1 MKYIIL
7 IVTVFL
13 LGGCVL
19 DSSYISKQTIINNSN
34 KEISIT
40 SFLFDYNTKKYSF
53 SKKIILKNND
63 IVSKE
68 VKVFT
73 DQSYNALT
81 FEKMVEGDS
90 IVIDYGDKIKS
101 YSSRTN
107 DDNRDPYSLDSENKS
122 HNFVYT
128 LTPDDYANATPK

>member
-19 DSSYISKQTIINNSN
+19 DSSYMSKQRIINNSN

-40 SFLFDYNTKKYSF
+40 SFLFDYNTKSYSF
-53 SKKIILKNND
+53 SKKITLKNND

-101 YSSRTN
+101 YSSRTK
-107 DDNRDPYSLDSENKS
+107 DDNRDPYRLDSENKS
-122 HNFVYT
+122 HDFIYT
-128 LTPDDYANATPK
+128 ITPEDYANATPK